1 MRERETAMLLD
12 VKGLSK
18 HFGGLKAVHE
28 VSFAVEKGE
37 ILGIIGPNGA
47 GKTTLFNLISGFHKP
62 TSGEIVFDGS
72 RTDRM
77 KSHQIA
83 RLGIGRTFQIVRP
96 FKGLSVIDNVRAA
109 CGCPAY
115 GGLTSLFASN
125 RSAQATRTVTECL
138 KMVGLSDHATKDAQ
152 FLPLGMLRRLE
163 IARAL
168 ALSPQL
174 ILLDESFSGLSREE
188 EAALIEVVRDL
199 RNKGVTFIVIEHNM
213 QVATSLCF
221 RLIVLDYGQKLTEGE
236 PGVVVSDP
244 RVIEAYL
251 GEECRAYY

>member
-1 MRERETAMLLD
+1 MLLD

-18 HFGGLKAVHE
+18 HFGGLKAVQE
-28 VSFAVEKGE
+28 VNFTLEQGE

-47 GKTTLFNLISGFHKP
+47 GKTTVFNLISGFHKP
-62 TSGEIVFDGS
+62 NSGEILFQGV

-77 KSHQIA
+77 RSHEIA

-96 FKGLSVIDNVRAA
+96 FKGLSVTDNVRAA
-109 CGCPAY
+109 CGCSAY
-115 GGLTSLFASN
+115 GGLAKLFASN
-125 RSAQATRTVTECL
+125 RSAASTKTVTGCL
-138 KMVGLSDHATKDAQ
+138 KMVGLSGHSNMYAQ

-168 ALSPQL
+168 ALEPKL

-188 EAALIEVVRDL
+188 EGALMEVVRNL
-199 RNKGVTFIVIEHNM
+199 RDEGVTFIVIEHNM
-213 QVATSLCF
+213 QVATSLCS

-236 PGVVVSDP
+236 PNVVVSDP